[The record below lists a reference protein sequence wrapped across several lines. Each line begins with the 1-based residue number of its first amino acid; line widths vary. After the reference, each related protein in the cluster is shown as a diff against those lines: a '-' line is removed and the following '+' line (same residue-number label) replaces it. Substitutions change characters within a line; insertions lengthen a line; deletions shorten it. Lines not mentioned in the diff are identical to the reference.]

1 MYNNLL
7 PLVRDLHGLA
17 FCADRC
23 VGRRFFGCDCEL
35 LVLELCKGHGP
46 DRHKTHFLEALEALE
61 DCREVVF
68 VDIPGDVLEEKRL
81 VRPHVF
87 VGDNCCSSLCCA
99 GLLGGGGRIGCRLSV
114 FVCLLDLCAW
124 SVCALYGLGGGIV
137 PLAINRLRLCSSN
150 ISVAFRL
157 TVSSLCVCALRTFIA
172 LPYISNPF
180 ISSTASSVDFSLSKM
195 TNAWPLRF
203 RLLLAMMSSIGP

>member
-7 PLVRDLHGLA
+7 PLVCNLHGLA
-17 FCADRC
+17 FCADWCISCRLF
-23 VGRRFFGCDCEL
+23 GRDCEL
-35 LVLELCKGHGP
+35 LVLELGKGHRP
-46 DRHKTHFLEALEALE
+46 DRHKAHFLEALEALE
-61 DCREVVF
+61 NCREVVF
-68 VDIPGDVLEEKRL
+68 VDIAGDVLEEERL

-87 VGDNCCSSLCCA
+87 VGDNCCSRLCCA
-99 GLLGGGGRIGCRLSV
+99 GLLGGGCRVGCRLSV

-124 SVCALYGLGGGIV
+124 SVCASHGRDSETV

-157 TVSSLCVCALRTFIA
+157 TVSSLWVCALRTFIA

-195 TNAWPLRF
+195 TKAWPLRF
-203 RLLLAMMSSIGP
+203 RLLLAIMSNIGP